1 MPSARAKNSS
11 EVLSMTT
18 CHVIVQL
25 NGLNYFGLIRFII
38 ILMYILKTL
47 TFHLVKDADTFEL
60 SPHEIKAGIG
70 KVRFRLS
77 QLSFIYVGVYRP
89 RFTKSL

>member
-1 MPSARAKNSS
+1 MMPSARAKNSS

-18 CHVIVQL
+18 CHVIAQL
-25 NGLNYFGLIRFII
+25 NGLIYFGFIFRFII

-47 TFHLVKDADTFEL
+47 TFHLGKDADTFEL

-70 KVRFRLS
+70 KVRF
-77 QLSFIYVGVYRP
+77 SF
-89 RFTKSL
+89 KL